1 MKTWF
6 YIGIAFLLLLGY
18 IGVQCDQLKKV
29 KVDRDVYK
37 GNTSVLLKYVEQYR
51 TNDSLNAVSVGNLE
65 LKLSEYKQYREDDLK
80 LIKSLKVDNKRL
92 SQITTAQTETTYDL
106 QGTVRDSIRTV
117 YKDRFITDTLRCI
130 IINDKWFNL
139 NGCTDANSKFTGTL
153 INRDSLLYVEHII
166 PKRFLFIKWG
176 VKERKQDIVSR
187 NPHTKIMEAEFVTIR
202 K

>member
-6 YIGIAFLLLLGY
+6 YIGITFLLLLGY

-29 KVDRDVYK
+29 KADRDVYK
-37 GNTSVLLKYVEQYR
+37 NNTAVLLTNNEYYR
-51 TNDSLNAVSVGNLE
+51 VNDSLNVVSVGNLE

-92 SQITTAQTETTYDL
+92 SQITTAQTETAYDL

-117 YKDRFITDTLRCI
+117 YKDRFIADTLRCI
-130 IINDKWFNL
+130 TINDKWFDL
-139 NGCTDANSKFTGTL
+139 NGCASANSKFTGTFL
-153 INRDSLLYVEHII
+153 NRDSLLYVEHII
-166 PKRFLFIKWG
+166 PKRFWFIKWG
-176 VKERKQDIVSR
+176 CKERRQEIVSR
-187 NPHTKIMEAEFVTIR
+187 NPHTKITGAEFITIR